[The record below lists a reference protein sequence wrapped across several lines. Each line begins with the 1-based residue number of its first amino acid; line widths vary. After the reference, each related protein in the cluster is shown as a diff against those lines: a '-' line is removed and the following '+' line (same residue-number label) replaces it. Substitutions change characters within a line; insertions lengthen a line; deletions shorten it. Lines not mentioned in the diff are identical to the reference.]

1 MNAYYVHNDVVH
13 AALTGDWLKSNTKF
27 TPPDSVMLKE
37 AFKDMAYTIWAAGNT
52 PVKVIFNDPAT
63 IVFWPDGSKTV
74 VKCSKNDTFSKETG
88 LAMAIIKHA
97 AGNDPQYRKIFDKFC
112 D

>member
-1 MNAYYVHNDVVH
+1 MNAYYVHNDVLY
-13 AALTGDWLKSNTKF
+13 AATTGDWLNKTTFNPNPSALNEVAR
-27 TPPDSVMLKE
+27 DIH
-37 AFKDMAYTIWAAGNT
+37 YNIWAAGNT

-63 IVFWPDGSKTV
+63 IVFWQDGSKTV
-74 VKCSKNDTFSKETG
+74 VKCSKNDTFSKEAG

-97 AGNDPQYRKIFDKFC
+97 AGNDPRYRKIFDKFC